1 MKKLYRLIKKQKK
14 FLQFTLFVLTLS
26 SCSLFKYNDKGDEK
40 ELDIVCSM
48 KVNKSEAYISEYK
61 GKKYY
66 FDTSNCK
73 KTFDMNPEK
82 YINNTCTPAKK

>member
-1 MKKLYRLIKKQKK
+1 MKKNPNFKNKTRYVLLI
-14 FLQFTLFVLTLS
+14 LFVLVSLS
-26 SCSLFKYNDKGDEK
+26 SCSVFKYNSKGDEK
-40 ELDIVCSM
+40 ETDIVCSM

-66 FDTSNCK
+66 FDSSNCK

-82 YINNTCTPAKK
+82 YINNTCTPVK